1 MASLLPHAAELPLIT
16 TSTTLLGSLTI
27 YVTYVQCAL
36 TEPLPWCSEIV
47 YKKAEMRRRHSRTPL
62 RNEKWRG
69 PSLRTSHSVP
79 SCCRKWTLPQG
90 IIPYGWTSQDENECK
105 FVRSPNNRRV
115 SNLPSKWV
123 SELNNKFFSITRLRL
138 RCWCSEDKMKLVP
151 FSWPAL
157 NGAIPMTNGL

>member
-27 YVTYVQCAL
+27 YVRTCSVHWTVAL
-36 TEPLPWCSEIV
+36 MLWDW

-62 RNEKWRG
+62 RNETWRG

-90 IIPYGWTSQDENECK
+90 IIPYGCTSQDENECK

-115 SNLPSKWV
+115 SNFPSKWV
-123 SELNNKFFSITRLRL
+123 SELNNKFFSITRLRW